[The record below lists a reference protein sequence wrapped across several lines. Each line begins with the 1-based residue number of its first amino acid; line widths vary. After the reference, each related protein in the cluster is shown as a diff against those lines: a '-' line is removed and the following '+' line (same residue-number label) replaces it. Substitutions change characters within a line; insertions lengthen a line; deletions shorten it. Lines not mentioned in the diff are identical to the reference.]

1 MATSQSDI
9 ATRITELRQ
18 KMEENGIDAYLVPGT
33 DPHQSE
39 YPPEHF
45 HCRHWLSGFHGSAG
59 TVVVTREEAGLWTDS
74 RYFLEAEARL
84 EGTPVRLFKMDTPGV
99 PDYAS
104 WLGETLKTGEVLSF
118 DARLVSMATFDALAE
133 QLEDQGV
140 EVRPG
145 PDLLEEIW
153 EDRPPLPASPVYLHE
168 ERYAGESATSKIER
182 LRGEMAKEGADTTLV
197 TALDEIAWLLN
208 IRGSDVNYNP
218 IALAYLLVNSVAVHI
233 FVDESKLAPEVQSHL
248 DALDVACAPYEEVS
262 EALRQLPKER
272 TLLYDGRRLNT
283 ALYSALPDGLE
294 KVDAPAPITLMKAK
308 KNDVQL
314 QGIREAMR
322 RDGAALV
329 SFFLWLEEEIA
340 AGRSPS
346 EREAGAALREHRA
359 ARELFVSEAFN
370 TIAGYG
376 PNGAIVHY
384 APPAEG
390 SARIG
395 YDDLLLL
402 DSGGQY
408 LDGTTDITRTTSFGT
423 PSEQQRRDYTLVLKG
438 HLAVATTPFPKGT
451 TGHQLDTLARQFLWK
466 ELANY
471 GHGTGH
477 GVGHFL
483 NVHEGPQRIS
493 QKSLKVALEEGM
505 VISNEPGV
513 YRNGEY
519 GVRIENL
526 VVVRDAGSRGFG
538 EFYDFETVTLF
549 PYERKLID
557 QSLLTDEEMRWVD
570 AYHQRVYRELAPLLD
585 EKGRDW
591 LEGKTAP
598 LLERST
604 AS

>member
-9 ATRITELRQ
+9 AVRITELRR
-18 KMEENGIDAYLVPGT
+18 KMEEHGIDAYLVPGT

-45 HCRHWLSGFHGSAG
+45 HCRHWLSGFYGSAG
-59 TVVVTREEAGLWTDS
+59 TLLVTQEEAGLWTDS
-74 RYFLEAEARL
+74 RYFLEAEERL
-84 EGTPVRLFKMDTPGV
+84 SGTPITLFKMETTGV
-99 PDYAS
+99 LDYPE
-104 WLGETLKTGEVLSF
+104 WLAETLQTGQVVSF
-118 DARLVSMATFDALAE
+118 DARLVSVATFEALSE
-133 QLEDQGV
+133 QLEVRGV
-140 EVRPG
+140 EVLPG
-145 PDLLEEIW
+145 PDLLESIW
-153 EDRPPLPASPVYLHE
+153 EDRPPLPAAPIYLHE
-168 ERYAGESATSKIER
+168 ERYAGESAESKIER
-182 LRGEMAKEGADTTLV
+182 LRRELAEKGAEATLI

-208 IRGSDVNYNP
+208 LRGSDVAYNP
-218 IALAYLLVNSVAVHI
+218 IFLAYLLVESTEVRI
-233 FVDESKLAPEVQSHL
+233 FVDESKLAPQAKSRLESL
-248 DALDVACAPYEEVS
+248 GVARAPYDEV
-262 EALRQLPKER
+262 EIALKALPEGR
-272 TLLYDGRRLNT
+272 TLLYDGKRLNT
-283 ALYSALPDGLE
+283 ALYGALPEGQP
-294 KVDAPAPITLMKAK
+294 KVEASSPVATMKAR
-308 KNDVQL
+308 KNDTQL
-314 QGIREAMR
+314 RGIREAMR

-329 SFFLWLEEEIA
+329 SFFLWLEEELA
-340 AGRSPS
+340 AGRSPT
-346 EREAGAALREHRA
+346 EREAGEALRELRA
-359 ARELFVSEAFN
+359 TRELFVSEAFN

-395 YDDLLLL
+395 NDNLLLL

-408 LDGTTDITRTTSFGT
+408 IDGTTDITRTTSFGIPT
-423 PSEQQRRDYTLVLKG
+423 EQQRLDYTLVLKG

-493 QKSLKVALEEGM
+493 QKPQGVPLEEGM

-519 GVRIENL
+519 GIRIENL
-526 VVVRDAGSRGFG
+526 VVVRDAGSRGFE
-538 EFYDFETVTLF
+538 EFHHFETVTLF

-557 QSLLTDEEMRWVD
+557 VELLSEEEVRWID
-570 AYHQRVYRELAPLLD
+570 GYHQRVYQELAPLVD
-585 EKGRDW
+585 EKGRTW
-591 LEGKTAP
+591 LEAKTAP
-598 LLERST
+598 LTESREPL
-604 AS
+604 

>member
-9 ATRITELRQ
+9 AVRITELRR
-18 KMEENGIDAYLVPGT
+18 KMEEHGIDAYLVPGT

-45 HCRHWLSGFHGSAG
+45 HCRHWLSGFYGSAG
-59 TVVVTREEAGLWTDS
+59 TLLVTQEEAGLWTDS
-74 RYFLEAEARL
+74 RYFLEAEERL
-84 EGTPVRLFKMDTPGV
+84 SGTPITLFKMETAGV
-99 PDYAS
+99 RDYPE
-104 WLGETLKTGEVLSF
+104 WLAETLQTGQVVSF
-118 DARLVSMATFDALAE
+118 DARLVSVATFEAISE
-133 QLEDQGV
+133 QLEVRGV
-140 EVRPG
+140 EVLPG
-145 PDLLEEIW
+145 PDLLESIW
-153 EDRPPLPASPVYLHE
+153 EDRPPLPAAPIYIHE
-168 ERYAGESATSKIER
+168 EQYAGESAENKIER
-182 LRGEMAKEGADTTLV
+182 LRGELAEKGAEAILI

-208 IRGSDVNYNP
+208 LRGSDVAYNP
-218 IALAYLLVNSVAVHI
+218 IFLAYLLVESTEVRI
-233 FVDESKLAPEVQSHL
+233 FVDESKLAPQAKSRLESL
-248 DALDVACAPYEEVS
+248 GVARAPYDEV
-262 EALRQLPKER
+262 EIALKALPEGR
-272 TLLYDGRRLNT
+272 TLLYDGKRLNT
-283 ALYSALPDGLE
+283 ALYGALPEGQP
-294 KVDAPAPITLMKAK
+294 KVEASSPVATMKAR
-308 KNDVQL
+308 KNDTQL
-314 QGIREAMR
+314 RGIREAMR

-329 SFFLWLEEEIA
+329 SFFLWLEEELA
-340 AGRSPS
+340 AGRSPT
-346 EREAGAALREHRA
+346 EREAGEALRELRA
-359 ARELFVSEAFN
+359 TRELFVSEAFN

-395 YDDLLLL
+395 NDNLLLL

-408 LDGTTDITRTTSFGT
+408 IDGTTDITRTTSFGIPT
-423 PSEQQRRDYTLVLKG
+423 EQQRLDYTLVLKG

-493 QKSLKVALEEGM
+493 QKPQGVPLEEGM

-519 GVRIENL
+519 GIRIENL
-526 VVVRDAGSRGFG
+526 VVVRDAGSRGFE
-538 EFYDFETVTLF
+538 EFHHFETVTLF

-557 QSLLTDEEMRWVD
+557 VELLSEEEVRWID
-570 AYHQRVYRELAPLLD
+570 GYHQRVYQELAPLVD
-585 EKGRDW
+585 EKGRTW
-591 LEGKTAP
+591 LEAKTAP
-598 LLERST
+598 LTESREPL
-604 AS
+604 

>member
-9 ATRITELRQ
+9 AVRITELRR
-18 KMEENGIDAYLVPGT
+18 KMEEHGIDAYLVPGT

-45 HCRHWLSGFHGSAG
+45 HCRHWLSGFYGSAG
-59 TVVVTREEAGLWTDS
+59 TLLVTQEEAGLWTDS
-74 RYFLEAEARL
+74 RYFLEAEERL
-84 EGTPVRLFKMDTPGV
+84 SGTPITLFKMETTGV
-99 PDYAS
+99 LDYPE
-104 WLGETLKTGEVLSF
+104 WLAETLQTGQVVSF
-118 DARLVSMATFDALAE
+118 DARLVSVATFEALSE
-133 QLEDQGV
+133 QLEVRGV
-140 EVRPG
+140 EVLPG
-145 PDLLEEIW
+145 PDLLESIW
-153 EDRPPLPASPVYLHE
+153 EDRPPLPAAPIYLHE
-168 ERYAGESATSKIER
+168 EQYAGESAENKIER
-182 LRGEMAKEGADTTLV
+182 LRGELAEKGAEATLI

-208 IRGSDVNYNP
+208 LRGSDVAYNP
-218 IALAYLLVNSVAVHI
+218 IFLAYLLVESTEVRI
-233 FVDESKLAPEVQSHL
+233 FVDESKLAPQAKSRLESL
-248 DALDVACAPYEEVS
+248 GVARAPYDEV
-262 EALRQLPKER
+262 EIALKALPEGR
-272 TLLYDGRRLNT
+272 TLLYDGKRLNT
-283 ALYSALPDGLE
+283 ALYGALPEGQP
-294 KVDAPAPITLMKAK
+294 KVEASSPVATMKAR
-308 KNDVQL
+308 KNDTQL
-314 QGIREAMR
+314 RGIREAMR

-329 SFFLWLEEEIA
+329 SFFLWLEEELA
-340 AGRSPS
+340 AGRSPT
-346 EREAGAALREHRA
+346 EREAGEALRELRA
-359 ARELFVSEAFN
+359 TRELFVSEAFN

-395 YDDLLLL
+395 NDNLLLL

-408 LDGTTDITRTTSFGT
+408 IDGTTDITRTTSFGIPT
-423 PSEQQRRDYTLVLKG
+423 EQQRLDYTLVLKG

-493 QKSLKVALEEGM
+493 QKPQGVPLEEGM

-519 GVRIENL
+519 GIRIENL
-526 VVVRDAGSRGFG
+526 VVVRDAGSRGFE
-538 EFYDFETVTLF
+538 EFHHFETVTLF

-557 QSLLTDEEMRWVD
+557 VELLSEEEVRWID
-570 AYHQRVYRELAPLLD
+570 GYHQRVYQELAPLVD
-585 EKGRDW
+585 EKGRTW
-591 LEGKTAP
+591 LEAKTAP
-598 LLERST
+598 LTESREPL
-604 AS
+604 

>member
-9 ATRITELRQ
+9 AVRITELRR
-18 KMEENGIDAYLVPGT
+18 KMEEHGIDAYLVPGT

-45 HCRHWLSGFHGSAG
+45 HCRHWLSGFYGSAG
-59 TVVVTREEAGLWTDS
+59 TLLVTQEEAGLWTDS
-74 RYFLEAEARL
+74 RYFLEAEERL
-84 EGTPVRLFKMDTPGV
+84 SGTPITLFKMETTGV
-99 PDYAS
+99 LDYPE
-104 WLGETLKTGEVLSF
+104 WLAETLQTGQVVSF
-118 DARLVSMATFDALAE
+118 DARLVSVATFEALSE
-133 QLEDQGV
+133 QLEVRGV
-140 EVRPG
+140 EVLPG
-145 PDLLEEIW
+145 PDLLESIW
-153 EDRPPLPASPVYLHE
+153 EDRPPLPAAPIYLHE
-168 ERYAGESATSKIER
+168 EQYAGESAENKIER
-182 LRGEMAKEGADTTLV
+182 LRGELAEKGAEATLI

-208 IRGSDVNYNP
+208 LRGSDVAYNP
-218 IALAYLLVNSVAVHI
+218 IFLAYLLVESTEVRI
-233 FVDESKLAPEVQSHL
+233 FVDESKLAPQAKSRLESL
-248 DALDVACAPYEEVS
+248 GVARAPYDEV
-262 EALRQLPKER
+262 EIALKALPEGR
-272 TLLYDGRRLNT
+272 TLLYDGKRLST
-283 ALYSALPDGLE
+283 ALYGALPERLP
-294 KVDAPAPITLMKAK
+294 KVEASSPVATMKAR
-308 KNDVQL
+308 KNDTQL
-314 QGIREAMR
+314 RGIREAMR

-329 SFFLWLEEEIA
+329 SFFLWLEEELA
-340 AGRSPS
+340 AGRSPT
-346 EREAGAALREHRA
+346 EREAGEALRELRA
-359 ARELFVSEAFN
+359 TRELFVSEAFN

-395 YDDLLLL
+395 NDNLLLL

-408 LDGTTDITRTTSFGT
+408 IDGTTDITRTTSFGIPT
-423 PSEQQRRDYTLVLKG
+423 EQQRLDYTLVLKG

-493 QKSLKVALEEGM
+493 QKPQGVPLEEGM

-519 GVRIENL
+519 GIRIENL
-526 VVVRDAGSRGFG
+526 VVVRDAGSRGFE
-538 EFYDFETVTLF
+538 EFHHFETVTLF

-557 QSLLTDEEMRWVD
+557 VELLSEEEVRWID
-570 AYHQRVYRELAPLLD
+570 GYHQRVYQELAPLVD
-585 EKGRDW
+585 EKGRTW
-591 LEGKTAP
+591 LEAKTAP
-598 LLERST
+598 LTESREPL
-604 AS
+604 